1 MTGGGYDGTS
11 KGVPHFEFGS
21 PSHGRKPALGTE
33 QLELVCGVPWHHY
46 PVLSNGKLNSSS
58 EATLADT

>member
-33 QLELVCGVPWHHY
+33 QLELVWS
-46 PVLSNGKLNSSS
+46 PVASLPSAEQWKAQL
-58 EATLADT
+58 LQ